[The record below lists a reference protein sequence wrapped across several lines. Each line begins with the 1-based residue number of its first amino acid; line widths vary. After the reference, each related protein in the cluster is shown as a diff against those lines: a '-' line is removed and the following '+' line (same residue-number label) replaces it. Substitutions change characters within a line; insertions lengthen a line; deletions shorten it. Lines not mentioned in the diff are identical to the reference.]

1 MKLFKVELL
10 LLNILQE
17 RCKRTDDAFWEL
29 ERYKNAFEKVNEYY
43 VRIEDLQKYIEKKGI

>member
-29 ERYKNAFEKVNEYY
+29 ERYKNAFEKQPDGAGS
-43 VRIEDLQKYIEKKGI
+43 I